1 VMKQHLFQV
10 CLVFMVL
17 LGLTLEATAG
27 VATVVPFIRIKPQD
41 DKTELVF
48 DLKGQP
54 TDIQVDQKDPK
65 KISVQFTGALAGIL
79 SSHSLAIPD
88 QKVAKSVYVEQK
100 DNKVQLFIQR
110 DKKTS
115 ISVYALQ
122 SPDRLVISVN
132 EFQDNTASAHIAP
145 GVIHRRIVSQ
155 SGHGPLNI
163 NIIDVDLSNPLISIE
178 PVLATNEMHGKARVS
193 RLVNLYNAVA
203 GINASFFKPDVG
215 TALGT
220 LILNRELIAGPLYNR
235 VCLGI
240 TPDKKIEMARIQLEG
255 KLMTA
260 GGNTVRIQN
269 VNQPRLNKQEVILY
283 SSRWGIWAPPT
294 PRDGVSVQIDQNR
307 ITQVT
312 TNHLSIPPSGYVL
325 TGPKDLLETMLRPN
339 DVVTTEVSTLPDWA
353 NVAYAVSGGPYL
365 VKDGE
370 IFVDLKQ
377 QVFRPGAFTEPAPR
391 TAVGVT
397 ADNHLLMV
405 TVDGRNKNVSVG
417 MTLTEMAHLMK
428 SLGAQEAMNFD
439 GGSST
444 QMVVKNHVVNDPTV
458 AGGAPVASALLIREL
473 PVPLTHE
480 VIGVES
486 DAANGPH
493 AGHL

>member
-1 VMKQHLFQV
+1 
-10 CLVFMVL
+10 
-17 LGLTLEATAG
+17 
-27 VATVVPFIRIKPQD
+27 
-41 DKTELVF
+41 
-48 DLKGQP
+48 
-54 TDIQVDQKDPK
+54 
-65 KISVQFTGALAGIL
+65 
-79 SSHSLAIPD
+79 
-88 QKVAKSVYVEQK
+88 
-100 DNKVQLFIQR
+100 
-110 DKKTS
+110 
-115 ISVYALQ
+115 
-122 SPDRLVISVN
+122 
-132 EFQDNTASAHIAP
+132 
-145 GVIHRRIVSQ
+145 VSQ

-163 NIIDVDLSNPLISIE
+163 NIIDVDLSNPQISIE

-193 RLVNLYNAVA
+193 RLVNLHNAVA

-220 LILNRELIAGPLYNR
+220 LILNKELVAGPLYNR

-240 TPDKKIEMARIQLEG
+240 TPDKKIQMARIQLEG

-260 GGNTVRIQN
+260 SGNSIRIQN
-269 VNQPRLNKQEVILY
+269 VNQPRLSKQEVILY

-294 PRDGVSVQIDQNR
+294 PREGVSVQIDQNR

-312 TNHLSIPPSGYVL
+312 TNHLSIPPGGYVL
-325 TGPKDLLETMLRPN
+325 TGPKDLLEAMLHPN
-339 DVVTTEVSTLPDWA
+339 DVVSTQVSTVPDWA
-353 NVAYAVSGGPYL
+353 NVAYAISGGPYL

-370 IFVDLKQ
+370 IFVDLRQ

-397 ADNHLLMV
+397 AGNHLLMV

-428 SLGAQEAMNFD
+428 SLGAEEAMNFD

-458 AGGAPVASALLIREL
+458 AGGAPVASALLIREI
-473 PVPLTHE
+473 PMPLTHE
-480 VIGVES
+480 VIGAES
-486 DAANGPH
+486 DVTNGSH